1 MGTYSSAI
9 KELKGFSNTT
19 EQGILFYI
27 AQKKQCLENN
37 AIQYRKLYYRVI
49 RPALLALRQNNHI
62 PYRISRRQFKK
73 TYISRDG
80 RFPLE
85 MCFYLLGIYMI
96 LIQLRNQAPAEK
108 INIQYS
114 EFIAGRV
121 FSAMD
126 IIVQDD
132 PDGYTWAQLDEFRYI
147 LNRRDILDAQVG
159 CPW

>member
-1 MGTYSSAI
+1 
-9 KELKGFSNTT
+9 
-19 EQGILFYI
+19 
-27 AQKKQCLENN
+27 
-37 AIQYRKLYYRVI
+37 
-49 RPALLALRQNNHI
+49 
-62 PYRISRRQFKK
+62 
-73 TYISRDG
+73 
-80 RFPLE
+80 
-85 MCFYLLGIYMI
+85 MCFYLLGIHMI